1 MTPIETYYNE
11 LIADTLWVDTMKY
24 VHRGK
29 DVEQGIKEALMH
41 LIVDPERLEKATLTD
56 RKKLVN
62 SWMSTKRFPR
72 ENVVKVDQRERLK
85 NL

>member
-11 LIADTLWVDTMKY
+11 LIADTLWMETLKY
-24 VHRGK
+24 VHKGK
-29 DVEQGIKEALMH
+29 DIEQGIKEALMH
-41 LIVDPERLEKATLTD
+41 LIADSDRLANSNLSD
-56 RKKLVN
+56 RKRLVN

-72 ENVVKVDQRERLK
+72 ENVVKRDIS